1 MFKIETTIEELV
13 SYNTEKINMF
23 KDIKKMKE
31 IKDKVVSIIRED
43 VDNRFRNFQY
53 TDTGGFVIG
62 NKEWKPVKDKYLL
75 ANPKRKQ
82 MPLLQ
87 DSGKLKDS
95 IINEGMEGSYLEY
108 TPVGV
113 EIGSEL
119 EYAKRQNDKRPFLFW
134 SEELKQKVINYVT
147 EQFAI

>member
-1 MFKIETTIEELV
+1 MIKLTTTIDELV

-23 KDIKKMKE
+23 KDIKKLKE

-43 VDNRFRNFQY
+43 ADNRFRNFQY

-87 DSGKLKDS
+87 DSGRLRDS
-95 IINEGMEGSYLEY
+95 IVENGTEGSYVEY

-119 EYAKRQNDKRPFLFW
+119 EYARRQNEQRPFLFW
-134 SEELKQKVINYVT
+134 SEELKQKVINYVA
-147 EQFAI
+147 EQYQ